1 MSRFVSVSILAA
13 VCLVMTVTASAGSG
27 AVDNSVY
34 ARLLK
39 EHVHQGLVDYSG
51 LKEDEI
57 RLDEYLY
64 TLASTD
70 TASLNERERFAYFIN
85 AYNAW
90 TIKLILMNWPDVESI
105 KDIGSFF
112 TSPWELEFV
121 SMNGEKVSLD
131 YIEHEVL
138 RPEFNDPRVHFV
150 INCASLSCPPLAS
163 QPYEPDKLEKQLD
176 RATGS
181 YINDTHHNR
190 LEENILYLSKIFD
203 WFEDD
208 FGGEDGVITFIR
220 KYARPELAEK
230 IIKRRR
236 NLDVEYLDYDWGL
249 NEW

>member
-1 MSRFVSVSILAA
+1 MSRFVSVSILVGLCLAMAVVAHAA
-13 VCLVMTVTASAGSG
+13 G

-57 RLDEYLY
+57 RLDEYLS

-70 TASLNERERFAYFIN
+70 TASLNERERFSYFIN

-90 TIKLILMNWPDVESI
+90 TIKLILMNWPGVESI

-112 TSPWELEFV
+112 TSPWEIEFV
-121 SMNGEKVSLD
+121 SMGGEKVSLD

-150 INCASLSCPPLAS
+150 INCASLSCPPLADY
-163 QPYEPDKLEKQLD
+163 PYEPDKLEVQLE
-176 RATGS
+176 RAATS
-181 YINDTHHNR
+181 YINDRSQNR
-190 LEENILYLSKIFD
+190 LEGNILYLSKLFD

-208 FGGEDGVITFIR
+208 FGGEDGVITFVL
-220 KYARPELAEK
+220 KYGRPKLAEK
-230 IIKRRR
+230 VMKRRG
-236 NLDVEYLDYDWGL
+236 NLEVEYLDYDWGL
-249 NEW
+249 NGW